1 MKKLFWQLSAMI
13 LLMSNLFGTVYSDG
27 TNPNDW
33 KPYTSVKG
41 EVKENN
47 GTLEFTGNG
56 KQGFYIPVNIK
67 CKVPDNRYTVSW
79 RMKSKRYSQVFVQI
93 MTKNGIRYLSYYPLP
108 RVRLGK
114 SGRFLKFGMDRRLG
128 DHLDSRD
135 GDWHTYTIDVEADL
149 HKYESDNE
157 PLEIKAFFIRVS
169 VLLDDVQVNTEV
181 ITDTEKFQKAV
192 RKTNYY
198 DGSEIFYFKNLGIGT
213 TTMYF
218 LTYNL
223 TYFFAFSDE
232 NKNSVTK
239 LDIRVESIPLFPSS
253 DPMVFQNNGQMY
265 VEYQCKYISHKTQ
278 CLDNPSE
285 VYQDIYD
292 VTHPLKPV
300 LISSKIVNNM
310 P

>member
-1 MKKLFWQLSAMI
+1 
-13 LLMSNLFGTVYSDG
+13 
-27 TNPNDW
+27 
-33 KPYTSVKG
+33 
-41 EVKENN
+41 
-47 GTLEFTGNG
+47 
-56 KQGFYIPVNIK
+56 
-67 CKVPDNRYTVSW
+67 
-79 RMKSKRYSQVFVQI
+79 
-93 MTKNGIRYLSYYPLP
+93 MTKKGIRYLCYYPL
-108 RVRLGK
+108 RKRILGK
-114 SGRFLKFGMDRRLG
+114 SGRFLKFGLDRRFG
-128 DHLDSRD
+128 ENRKSRD
-135 GDWHTYTIDVEADL
+135 GNWHTYTIDVEADL

-157 PLEIKAFFIRVS
+157 PLEIKAFFIRGS

-198 DGSEIFYFKNLGIGT
+198 DGSEIFYSKNLGIGT

-265 VEYQCKYISHKTQ
+265 IEHHCKEISHIMQ
-278 CLDNPSE
+278 CLDKPFE

-292 VTHPLKPV
+292 VTNPLKPI